1 MAASP
6 PSPTDAR
13 PDLVLGID
21 GGGTNTQCLL
31 AELATGTILGRG
43 ESGPSNIQSVGVPVG
58 LAALDECIDRA
69 FSAAKLKRATAASAC
84 LGLAG
89 VDRQEGLD
97 VIHGWAA
104 RVKLAGRV
112 SVANDAPL
120 LLAAGTPDGWGLAVI
135 AGTGSITFVKT
146 ADGRLARCGG
156 WGYLLGD
163 EGSAYSIA
171 VAALRAACRSF
182 DGVTRPTTL
191 IERFVQRMN
200 LTAAPEFIHAVY
212 QGTWNRSAIA
222 GLAPAVFAAAADGD
236 ATADAIVSEQATELA
251 HTAARAVVANG
262 LPTTGLPVALAGG
275 VLTGSERFRERF
287 LAALTTAGVTPGP
300 VRLVTDPVAG
310 AVVLARREAASEA
323 G

>member
-1 MAASP
+1 MPVSP
-6 PSPTDAR
+6 PSPPPPR

-31 AELATGTILGRG
+31 ADLATGDVLGRG

-58 LAALDECIDRA
+58 LAALDASIDRA
-69 FSAAKLKRATAASAC
+69 FAAANLSRGTVAAAC

-89 VDRQEGLD
+89 VDRREGLD

-104 RVKLAGRV
+104 RGKLAGRV
-112 SVANDAPL
+112 TVANDATL

-135 AGTGSITFVKT
+135 AGTGSIAFVKT
-146 ADGRLARCGG
+146 ADGRVERCGG

-171 VAALRAACRSF
+171 LTGLRAACRSF
-182 DGVTRPTTL
+182 EGVTPPTTL
-191 IERFVQRMN
+191 IDRFVQHMN

-212 QGTWNRSAIA
+212 QGPWNRSAIA
-222 GLAPAVFAAAADGD
+222 GLAPVVFGAAADGD
-236 ATADAIVSEQATELA
+236 ATADGIVSEQATALA

-262 LPTTGLPVALAGG
+262 LPTDGLPVALAGG
-275 VLTGSERFRERF
+275 VLTRSDRFRDTF
-287 LAALTTAGVTPGP
+287 LAALTAAGVTPGP
-300 VRLVTDPVAG
+300 VRMVTEPAAG
-310 AVVLARREAASEA
+310 AVVLARREVASEA
-323 G
+323 R